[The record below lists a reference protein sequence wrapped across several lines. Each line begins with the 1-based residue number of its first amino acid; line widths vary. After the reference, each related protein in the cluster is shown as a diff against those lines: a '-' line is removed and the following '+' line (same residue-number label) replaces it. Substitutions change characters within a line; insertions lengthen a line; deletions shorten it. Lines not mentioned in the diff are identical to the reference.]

1 MTRVTLGVMRVSAL
15 SEDER
20 KARRKAHLA
29 TYSATPERRAKVA
42 AYRASP
48 EARAAKVAYEATP
61 EVRAKAMVYRSAYRA
76 TPKGRATKVA
86 YEATPEVRAKAA
98 AVYAANPEKFAA
110 MRKAAYAANPEKFAA
125 RDAAKY
131 AANPAKYAAWARVA
145 NLRKYGLT
153 VETYDALSQSQNDT
167 CAICNSVCTG
177 GRRLAVDHDH
187 STGKTRGLLCAGCN
201 VSLGHLKDSPAVLS
215 TALRYLLDHG
225 KAFST
230 EDATILLDKLHHYA
244 KD

>member
-1 MTRVTLGVMRVSAL
+1 MSAL

-48 EARAAKVAYEATP
+48 EARAA
-61 EVRAKAMVYRSAYRA
+61 
-76 TPKGRATKVA
+76 KVA